1 MNIEEDKRKVIGN
14 GIWKW
19 QLYRSI
25 LKEMI
30 LADECLI
37 RGTNQEAAV
46 YSHITKVIDEALREL
61 DEPEE

>member
-25 LKEMI
+25 LIEMI

-37 RGTNQEAAV
+37 RGDESGAV

-61 DEPEE
+61 EEPEE